1 MRPTSPFRTGKTIK
15 KAWKYFVGKKADSL
29 RAVEEVKQNPGKM
42 WIVKKGYLKPL
53 LNYHVKDQP
62 SFNNQT
68 KILKKT
74 YIQNASLEISNI
86 DVLNKYKTI
95 TGKKILPFFTN
106 ELEGFD
112 INYTFDLK
120 FIKMKIKKFKI

>member
-1 MRPTSPFRTGKTIK
+1 MKTQTKI
-15 KAWKYFVGKKADSL
+15 L
-29 RAVEEVKQNPGKM
+29 
-42 WIVKKGYLKPL
+42 GYLKPL